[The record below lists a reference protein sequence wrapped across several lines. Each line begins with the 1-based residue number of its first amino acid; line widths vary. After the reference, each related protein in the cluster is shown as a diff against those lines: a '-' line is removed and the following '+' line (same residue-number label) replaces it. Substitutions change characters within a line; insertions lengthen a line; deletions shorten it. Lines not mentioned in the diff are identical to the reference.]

1 MEDAVAN
8 QEVARSEE
16 ASTPRARATV
26 VKEPPTAWPATGD
39 GEHTLPPPTREA
51 EARALAHAVAVA
63 PCVAHVLARVVHVR
77 ATHEHLLLSCET
89 VQAHARRSYW
99 SGKTLQPQQSG
110 LPPILTFFG
119 SQRFGKV
126 VCDDAGGDGGDA
138 A

>member
-63 PCVAHVLARVVHVR
+63 PCVAHVR
-77 ATHEHLLLSCET
+77 
-89 VQAHARRSYW
+89 
-99 SGKTLQPQQSG
+99 
-110 LPPILTFFG
+110 
-119 SQRFGKV
+119 
-126 VCDDAGGDGGDA
+126 DDAKRPSLCRLRTARSTSLSDWSPPRPLAAPAPPRVDA
-138 A
+138 RGWSLLYLRTIPTF